1 MDAKRDWGHAED
13 FCRGMWQMLQHDKPD
28 DYVLATGEIHTVK
41 EFADMALDYK
51 EIEHYWKDGE
61 CFTKGNQLIIT
72 TDQKHLRPAEVDI
85 LQGDA
90 TKAKEVLGWEHKHNV
105 QSLME
110 EMVDADIDRYCSDR
124 QSDMWPTITFP
135 EESQRYN
142 QENDPYLGT
151 SIEGKD

>member
-1 MDAKRDWGHAED
+1 
-13 FCRGMWQMLQHDKPD
+13 MLQHDKPD